1 MSQPAQVATPQPS
14 GSNQSGTPRRPA
26 AAVGNVPFALVLL
39 SAILVLIPGSRT
51 VGLAFLLVLA
61 IPAVVVWLRARKLT
75 DGSRGLTT
83 GTLIIGMGAFVLG
96 GALSPAAPSAPTTA
110 TVPAVPI
117 EQAVPRPLVV
127 TPPAPQLVPAPQPFE
142 QASPP
147 AVAPAPR
154 VTPAPRV
161 VPAPQVVPAPR
172 VVPAP
177 APRTEAQDSG
187 GGAYYKNCAEARA
200 AGAAPIQKGEPGYRP
215 ALDRDSDG
223 TACDK

>member
-1 MSQPAQVATPQPS
+1 MSQPAQVAPQPS
-14 GSNQSGTPRRPA
+14 DSNRSRTPQRPA
-26 AAVGNVPFALVLL
+26 VAAGNVPFALVLL
-39 SAILVLIPGSRT
+39 SAILVLIPWSRT

-61 IPAVVVWLRARKLT
+61 IPAFVVWVRARKLT

-83 GTLIIGMGAFVLG
+83 GTLIIGIGAFILG
-96 GALSPAAPSAPTTA
+96 GALSPAAPSAPTA
-110 TVPAVPI
+110 ETVPAVPT
-117 EQAVPRPLVV
+117 EQAVPQPLVV

-161 VPAPQVVPAPR
+161 VPAP
-172 VVPAP
+172 

-187 GGAYYKNCAEARA
+187 GAAYYKNCAAARA
-200 AGAAPIQKGEPGYRP
+200 AGAAPIQKGEPGYRS
-215 ALDRDSDG
+215 ALDRDGDG
-223 TACDK
+223 TACDT